1 MEKTTMSDAKQELL
15 GVFMY
20 GDQLELII
28 EALAYYGGNAYMSED
43 KLERVDDL
51 LVQLEEGQYETLT
64 EGEIVSYYVDEDDDD
79 GIIH

>member
-1 MEKTTMSDAKQELL
+1 MSDAKKELV

-20 GDQLELII
+20 ADQLELII

-64 EGEIVSYYVDEDDDD
+64 EGEIVAYYVDEDDDD